1 MEDLNEKFLPL
12 TGKSQ
17 GMSVELYRKM
27 SVIPKLDNYMR
38 DQLLHMASRLYGNAN
53 DLLESENNMERLCHL
68 KLMYSEIVQLNNLIL
83 MCFQL
88 GMLNS
93 DICIEFGQRLEMMR
107 TELKTNVQI
116 QDEIVRKDFKIGFE
130 DDDDDLFQ

>member
-107 TELKTNVQI
+107 TEA
-116 QDEIVRKDFKIGFE
+116 
-130 DDDDDLFQ
+130 